1 MCRETHSH
9 PRANI
14 FVSQIC
20 IVSSFIYF
28 SYCLG
33 GNYFLLI
40 IRVRRYNLSFL
51 FICLNSD
58 VT

>member
-9 PRANI
+9 PCANI

-20 IVSSFIYF
+20 IGSSFIYF

-51 FICLNSD
+51 FICLDSD